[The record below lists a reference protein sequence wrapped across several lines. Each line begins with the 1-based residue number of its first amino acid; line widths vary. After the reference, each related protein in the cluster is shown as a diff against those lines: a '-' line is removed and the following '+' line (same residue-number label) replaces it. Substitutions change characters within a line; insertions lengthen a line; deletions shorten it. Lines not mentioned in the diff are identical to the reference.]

1 MTPAKKM
8 RAFGKIRSNFGPT
21 ARYGF
26 IVSTLSPPRARF
38 RTRPLDQ
45 IVPVSP
51 VAAKLLQMPVGRG
64 VPFQVYADVISRDPA
79 FAAQDLAM
87 ANSPLLGLRTPVATI
102 LQALCVLGQDRLNA
116 LIAMLAFYRLVVQ
129 TTPAPVYRAYWRHS
143 VATAVLT
150 ERLVAA
156 YADPVGHEYPAALL
170 HNIGALVILREDP
183 PFYEELLASAA
194 SCQDVLEREREAV
207 GENHAQLGSRLVRA
221 WQLPEPFQ
229 EAAANHV
236 AHAAPPSPA
245 SELSHWVAAA
255 SSLAAAAGFGFG
267 PVEMPAD
274 LLKGFAANE
283 LMEGLDERIN
293 AIECSLGA

>member
-8 RAFGKIRSNFGPT
+8 RAIGKIPSNFRST

-26 IVSTLSPPRARF
+26 IVSTLTPPRARF

-45 IVPVSP
+45 LVPVSP

-79 FAAQDLAM
+79 FSAQVLAM
-87 ANSPLLGLRTPVATI
+87 ANSPLLSLRMPVATI

-116 LIAMLAFYRLVVQ
+116 LIAMLAFYRLVLQ
-129 TTPAPVYRAYWRHS
+129 TKPAPIYRAYWRHS

-156 YADPVGHEYPAALL
+156 YADPVGYEYPAALL

-183 PFYEELLASAA
+183 PFYEELLSNSASAR
-194 SCQDVLEREREAV
+194 DVLDRERESF
-207 GENHAQLGSRLVRA
+207 GEDHAQLGSRLIRA
-221 WQLPEPFQ
+221 WQLPEPFR
-229 EAAANHV
+229 EAAANHA
-236 AHAAPPSPA
+236 AHAAPPSPR
-245 SELSHWVAAA
+245 SELSHWVAAGA
-255 SSLAAAAGFGFG
+255 SLAASVGFGFG
-267 PVEMPAD
+267 PAELPAD
-274 LLKGFAANE
+274 RMEGVAAAE